1 MCGICGRFNKNN
13 KNEVSESLVNLMCS
27 KIIHRGPD
35 DQGIYTN
42 NNFGFGMRRLSII
55 DLNLG
60 HQPIFNEDKSLV
72 IVFNGEIYNY
82 KELKEELELKGHI
95 FNTNSDTE
103 TILHAYE
110 EYGELF
116 VEKLKASG
124 WKFDHLAG
132 LATAGIPHCAF
143 LAHNIKSSMIYIRG
157 KAKEH
162 GKQNQIEGKFSPG
175 DKVVL
180 VEDLINQG
188 KSLEEAIVA
197 AIDASLIPVGVLSI
211 VTYEMAKAKEVL
223 EKYKLPLIS
232 LTNFSS
238 ITQLALEQNDISAD
252 EQNMLISWQSD
263 PKSWSL

>member
-1 MCGICGRFNKNN
+1 MQREEEVASILLKNKCLQLSPMKPFSYASGLKGPIYCDNRQLL
-13 KNEVSESLVNLMCS
+13 SLVGE
-27 KIIHRGPD
+27 RE
-35 DQGIYTN
+35 
-42 NNFGFGMRRLSII
+42 R
-55 DLNLG
+55 
-60 HQPIFNEDKSLV
+60 V
-72 IVFNGEIYNY
+72 ISHF
-82 KELKEELELKGHI
+82 EEAIEM
-95 FNTNSDTE
+95 
-103 TILHAYE
+103 
-110 EYGELF
+110 
-116 VEKLKASG
+116 SG
-124 WKFDHLAG
+124 WEFDHLAG